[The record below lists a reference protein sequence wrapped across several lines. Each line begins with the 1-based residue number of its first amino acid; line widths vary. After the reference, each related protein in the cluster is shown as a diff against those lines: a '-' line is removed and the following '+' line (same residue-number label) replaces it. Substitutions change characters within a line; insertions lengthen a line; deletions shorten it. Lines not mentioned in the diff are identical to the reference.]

1 MASGSTPGGV
11 RGSVYDLYTTE
22 DVLNLMDGDVDEPM
36 CEYSDDDLG
45 MDLHDSEDET
55 RYYPNTYTSKYMQ
68 NAHNTCVCMKLSVYY
83 YSYHMPIHV
92 SIIILKIV

>member
-1 MASGSTPGGV
+1 MASGSTSGGV

-55 RYYPNTYTSKYMQ
+55 RYYTHK
-68 NAHNTCVCMKLSVYY
+68 NTCKML
-83 YSYHMPIHV
+83 
-92 SIIILKIV
+92 IIYMYVHEARCILLFLYAYTCK